1 VVNENLE
8 RVVVTGIG
16 LVTPLGLTRED
27 TWSAIK
33 AGKSGVAEISHFDAT
48 DFSTRF
54 AAEVKGFKPSDYVGV
69 KDARKMD
76 RFMAFAIVSSQE
88 ALEHA
93 GLDTPLENGDRAGV
107 LIGSGIGG
115 FETIEREVKKYL
127 EGGPRKISPFF
138 IPASI
143 INEASGQVSIRTGAA
158 GPNSATV
165 TACAAGTHA
174 IGDAFRIIQRG
185 EADIMI
191 TGGAEAPIT
200 PLGIGGFAALRAI
213 SSRNDDPAAASRP
226 FDKERDGFVVGEG
239 AGILILEELE
249 SALQRGAP
257 ILAEIIGHGMT
268 GDAFHITLPPE
279 DGRGVIRAME
289 VTLEQGGI
297 TPDDIDYIN
306 AHGTS
311 TIPNDRIET
320 AALKKVFGDRAY
332 KIPVSS
338 TKSMSG
344 HLLGAAGGLEAGLSV
359 LAIRDQV
366 APPTINYESPDP
378 ECDLDYVP
386 NVSRQMRIDYVLSNS
401 FGFGGTNAALLFKSF
416 DGK

>member
-1 VVNENLE
+1 M
-8 RVVVTGIG
+8 
-16 LVTPLGLTRED
+16 VTPLGLTREE
-27 TWSAIK
+27 TWDSAV
-33 AGKSGVAEISHFDAT
+33 AGKSGVSGITRFDASE
-48 DFSTRF
+48 FSTRF
-54 AAEVKGFKPSDYVGV
+54 AAEVKDFDPADFVGV

-76 RFMAFAIVSSQE
+76 RFMVFAIVASDE
-88 ALEHA
+88 ALAHA
-93 GLDTPLENGDRAGV
+93 GLKTPLENGERAGV

-115 FETIEREVKKYL
+115 FETIEREVRKFL
-127 EGGPRKISPFF
+127 EHGPRKISPFF
-138 IPASI
+138 IPAAI

-165 TACAAGTHA
+165 TACAAGSHA

-191 TGGAEAPIT
+191 SGGSEAPIT

-213 SSRNDDPAAASRP
+213 SSRNDAPEKASRP

-239 AGILILEELE
+239 AGILVLEELE
-249 SALQRGAP
+249 HALNRNAP
-257 ILAEIIGHGMT
+257 ILAEIIGHGMS

-279 DGRGVIRAME
+279 DGRGVIRTME
-289 VTLEQGGI
+289 LTLNQAGI
-297 TPDDIDYIN
+297 TPDEVDYIN

-320 AALKKVFGDRAY
+320 AAVKKVFGNRAG
-332 KIPVSS
+332 KIPISS

-344 HLLGAAGGLEAGLSV
+344 HLLGAAGGLEAGISV

-366 APPTINYESPDP
+366 VPPTINYENPDP
-378 ECDLDYVP
+378 DCDLDYVP
-386 NVSRQMRIDYVLSNS
+386 NEARKADIRCVLSNS
-401 FGFGGTNAALLFKSF
+401 FGFGGTNAALLFRKY
-416 DGK
+416 DGE